1 MTPKVQLWN
10 MTQGASMGFDNLLV
24 EKICEKKPIEV
35 VTIYNGKED
44 SEHRAGTAVSDVA
57 EAKEGDTVTLQTSSE
72 SGLSLQRISGGGNG
86 KPFDCR

>member
-1 MTPKVQLWN
+1 MTPKVTV
-10 MTQGASMGFDNLLV
+10 MEYDTGASMGFDNLLV

-35 VTIYNGKED
+35 VTIYNGQED

-57 EAKEGDTVTLQTSSE
+57 EAKEGDYGYTPDDFE